1 MKGNFKC
8 CWKRRLFETC
18 PISTPWSRKNRLGKC
33 NLWQLT
39 TTCRNRH
46 ILKGI
51 VSFGEAVSYNS
62 FLIITGDGFCTYIVL
77 KLSNHPFEISG
88 IEKDTFTNILRNP
101 NMHCQQD
108 FCCRNPD
115 QGMSTLLTRFSQI
128 WVIQVQQIVHVLY
141 TCFTFLSMWSDFFG
155 ATLSNN
161 HIMFRKKLFSGWTCN
176 NYYFFCLYLGLEWH
190 FPQYFIN

>member
-46 ILKGI
+46 ILKGM

-88 IEKDTFTNILRNP
+88 IEKDTFTNILRKSKYALP
-101 NMHCQQD
+101 
-108 FCCRNPD
+108 
-115 QGMSTLLTRFSQI
+115 TRFLLSESRSGNVDTFDEI
-128 WVIQVQQIVHVLY
+128 FSDLSDSSSTDSTCFIHVLHLPVNVIFSELHY
-141 TCFTFLSMWSDFFG
+141 LIITLCFVKSYFLGGHVTTINFFVY
-155 ATLSNN
+155 N
-161 HIMFRKKLFSGWTCN
+161 RV
-176 NYYFFCLYLGLEWH
+176 
-190 FPQYFIN
+190 